1 MNAGGGQ
8 DLICLDTSL
17 ADALKTVALNAGA
30 GQDTLNLTGAL
41 YSGSLTEGS
50 NLNGSATGLTL
61 VNGNQNTIRL
71 DIENRSVEVFTD
83 SLTNKQSENITDL
96 AAVTPS
102 SFKNYVYTGPMDKA
116 LTASWENQ
124 DLFLTNLLIQ
134 GGNGNVE
141 LGNMVLP
148 GVNLVVDGK
157 TVKVSGK
164 VEAGSVTIQA
174 LSLIHI

>member
-1 MNAGGGQ
+1 M
-8 DLICLDTSL
+8 
-17 ADALKTVALNAGA
+17 
-30 GQDTLNLTGAL
+30 
-41 YSGSLTEGS
+41 
-50 NLNGSATGLTL
+50 
-61 VNGNQNTIRL
+61 
-71 DIENRSVEVFTD
+71 EVFTD

-174 LSLIHI
+174 SDSDTHGTTVPVAGEISGSLFDFNSAASITVTDQASITATTGGVT